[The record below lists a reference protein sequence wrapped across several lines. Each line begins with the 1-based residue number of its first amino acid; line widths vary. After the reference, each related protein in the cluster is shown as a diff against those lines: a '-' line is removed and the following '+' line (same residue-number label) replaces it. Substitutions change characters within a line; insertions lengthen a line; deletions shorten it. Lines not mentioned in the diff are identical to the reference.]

1 MGGTK
6 MEQEIMVSVSCLVYN
21 HAKYLRKCLDG
32 FVMQKTNFKFEVL
45 IHDDASTDGSQDIIR
60 EYEKKYPD
68 IIKPIY
74 QTENQYSKHISIGKT
89 YQYPR
94 LKGKYIAFCE
104 GDDYWCDD
112 HKLQKQFDIME
123 MNSDCSMCVHRV
135 QDVSECGELLNK
147 FRPSDEPILNK
158 FDLNEYLEFISNG
171 KFHPFQTS
179 SYFIRREVSEKINIE
194 APEYAK
200 ISKVGDVVVILTS
213 LTMGKMYYFSDV
225 LSNYRKFSVGS
236 WSAILKKS
244 NDNIANNEKNLIDV
258 LELFNEYTKFEY
270 DDLLNEIIL
279 SKKLS
284 VYILTERYKLLFEKS
299 NRKLLKK
306 LSYKERLFYFLMA
319 YFPRFMSK
327 YLKFKGR

>member
-1 MGGTK
+1 
-6 MEQEIMVSVSCLVYN
+6 MEQEIMVSISCLVYN

-74 QTENQYSKHISIGKT
+74 QTENQYSKHIPIGKE

-147 FRPSDEPILNK
+147 FRPFDEPVINK
-158 FDLNEYLEFISNG
+158 FDLNEYLKFISNG

-179 SYFIRREVSEKINIE
+179 SYFIRREVSEKIHIE

-213 LTMGKMYYFSDV
+213 LTMGKIYFFSDV
-225 LSNYRKFSVGS
+225 LSNYRICSAGS
-236 WSAILKKS
+236 WSARLKKS
-244 NDNIANNEKNLIDV
+244 NYNIAINEKNMIDV
-258 LELFNEYTKFEY
+258 LESFNEYTKFEHY
-270 DDLLNEIIL
+270 DVLNDIIL
-279 SKKLS
+279 SKKMN
-284 VYILTERYKLLFEKS
+284 VYILTEQYKLLFEKS

>member
-1 MGGTK
+1 
-6 MEQEIMVSVSCLVYN
+6 MVSVSCLVYN

-60 EYEKKYPD
+60 EYEEKYPD

-123 MNSDCSMCVHRV
+123 MNPDCSICVHRV

-244 NDNIANNEKNLIDV
+244 NDNIADNEKNLIDV
-258 LELFNEYTKFEY
+258 LELFNEYTNFEHY
-270 DDLLNEIIL
+270 DMLNDIIL
-279 SKKLS
+279 SKKIN
-284 VYILTERYKLLFEKS
+284 VYILTEQYKLLFEKS